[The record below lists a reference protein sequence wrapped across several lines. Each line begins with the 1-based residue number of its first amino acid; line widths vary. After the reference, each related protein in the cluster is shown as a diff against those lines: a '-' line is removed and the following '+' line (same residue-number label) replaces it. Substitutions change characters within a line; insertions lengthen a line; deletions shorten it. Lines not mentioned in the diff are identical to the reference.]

1 MIKQLNKS
9 TVETVGRPV
18 RILQFGE
25 GNFLRAFVD
34 WQIDIANEKGVM
46 DAGVAVCQPIID
58 PERKVLG
65 MIDLMHR
72 QDNMYHVYLEGI
84 ENKRPKKDVRLVKS
98 IMDSFNPYVDY
109 AKYEAYFLS
118 PELKITISN
127 TTEAGIRYEEGDDL
141 TACPPKSYPAKMT
154 ALLYKRFKHFNGD
167 PTKGLCIICC
177 ELIENNGST
186 LHEYVIRHA
195 EYHKLGQD
203 FIDWVENSCHF
214 CDTLV
219 DRIVPG
225 FPREQIGEIREEIGY
240 DDNLVV
246 KAELYH
252 LWAIGGP
259 GYKEVMKELPLDKA
273 GLHVVFMPS
282 IKQFRDKK
290 VRILN
295 GSHTGMVP
303 IALQMGCET
312 VMDAF
317 NTPDIERFVNDM
329 VAEEVMKELPLDKAG
344 LHVVFMPSI
353 KQFRD
358 KKVRILNGSH
368 TGMVPIALQMG
379 CETVMDA
386 FNTPDIERFVN
397 DMVAEEVIPM
407 IDEDRDELKKF
418 AAGILERFYNPFIKH
433 MLRSISLNSL
443 SKWEARNYPTVRD
456 NWFKAQRLAER
467 EAFTFAALMT
477 LYGPNSGFE
486 PDDTREFVDYICAN
500 WDSADME
507 ATITKIVKESGIF
520 TVDFSEVPGFIGT
533 VAGYVRDI
541 ETLGMKDALKKF
553 LGA

>member
-1 MIKQLNKS
+1 MIKELNKS
-9 TVETVGRPV
+9 TVEKVDRPV

-46 DAGVAVCQPIID
+46 NAGVAICQPIID
-58 PERKVLG
+58 PEHKVLG
-65 MIDLMHR
+65 MIDLLHK

-84 ENKRPKKDVRLVKS
+84 ENKQPKKDVRLVKS
-98 IMDSFNPYVDY
+98 VMDSFNPYVDY
-109 AKYEAYFLS
+109 EKYEHYFLS

-141 TACPPKSYPAKMT
+141 EARPPKSYPAKMT

-195 EYHKLGQD
+195 MYNHLGAD
-203 FIDWVENSCHF
+203 FIDWVE
-214 CDTLV
+214 
-219 DRIVPG
+219 
-225 FPREQIGEIREEIGY
+225 
-240 DDNLVV
+240 
-246 KAELYH
+246 
-252 LWAIGGP
+252 

-273 GLHVVFMPS
+273 GLHVIFMPS

-317 NTPDIERFVNDM
+317 NTPDIEKFINDM
-329 VAEEVMKELPLDKAG
+329 VA
-344 LHVVFMPSI
+344 
-353 KQFRD
+353 Q
-358 KKVRILNGSH
+358 
-368 TGMVPIALQMG
+368 
-379 CETVMDA
+379 
-386 FNTPDIERFVN
+386 
-397 DMVAEEVIPM
+397 EVIPM
-407 IDEDRDELKKF
+407 IEEDQEELKQF

-443 SKWEARNYPTVRD
+443 SKWEARNYPTVKD
-456 NWFKAQRLAER
+456 NWFKAQKVAAHEC
-467 EAFTFAALMT
+467 FTFAALLS
-477 LYGPNSGFE
+477 LYGPKSGFE
-486 PDDTREFVDYICAN
+486 PDDTKEFVEYIRTN
-500 WDSADME
+500 WNSADLE
-507 ATITKIVKESGIF
+507 GTVRKIVCESGIF
-520 TVDFSEVPGFIGT
+520 TVNFSEVPGFVPT
-533 VAGYVRDI
+533 VARYLADI
-541 ETLGMKDALKKF
+541 ESLGMAAALKKF
-553 LGA
+553 LNA

>member
-1 MIKQLNKS
+1 MIKKLNKT
-9 TVETVGRPV
+9 TVEKVDRPV
-18 RILQFGE
+18 KILQFGE

-46 DAGVAVCQPIID
+46 NAGVAICQPIID
-58 PERKVLG
+58 PEKKVLKMIG
-65 MIDLMHR
+65 MLNE

-84 ENKRPKKDVRLVKS
+84 ENKQPKKDVRLVKS
-98 IMDSFNPYVDY
+98 VMDSFNPYEEY
-109 AKYEAYFLS
+109 AKYEQYFLS

-167 PTKGLCIICC
+167 PTKGLVIICC

-186 LHEYVIRHA
+186 LHEYVIKHA

-203 FIDWVENSCHF
+203 FIDWVEANCHF

-225 FPREQIGEIREEIGY
+225 FPRDTINEIKEEVGF

-259 GYKEVMKELPLDKA
+259 GYKKVMEELPLDKA
-273 GLHVVFMPS
+273 GLHVIFMPS

-295 GSHTGMVP
+295 GSHTGMVTM
-303 IALQMGCET
+303 ALMMGCET

-317 NTPDIERFVNDM
+317 NTPEIE
-329 VAEEVMKELPLDKAG
+329 K
-344 LHVVFMPSI
+344 
-353 KQFRD
+353 
-358 KKVRILNGSH
+358 
-368 TGMVPIALQMG
+368 
-379 CETVMDA
+379 
-386 FNTPDIERFVN
+386 FVN

-407 IDEDRDELKKF
+407 IEEDQKELQEF
-418 AAGILERFYNPFIKH
+418 ASSILERFYNPYIKH
-433 MLRSISLNSL
+433 MLKSISLNSL
-443 SKWEARNYPTVRD
+443 SKWEARNYPTVKD
-456 NWFKAQRLAER
+456 NWFKAGKIAKHECL
-467 EAFTFAALMT
+467 TFAALMAY
-477 LYGPNSGFE
+477 YGPNSGFE
-486 PDDTREFVDYICAN
+486 PDDTAEFVAYIRNN
-500 WDSADME
+500 WNAADLE
-507 ATITKIVKESGIF
+507 GTVAKIVKESGIF
-520 TVDFSEVPGFIGT
+520 TVDFSEVPEFVPT
-533 VAGYVRDI
+533 VAAYLADI
-541 ETLGMKDALKKF
+541 ESIGMAATLKKF
-553 LGA
+553 LA

>member
-9 TVETVGRPV
+9 TVEKVGRPV

-58 PERKVLG
+58 PEHKVLG
-65 MIDLMHR
+65 MIDLMHK

-84 ENKRPKKDVRLVKS
+84 ENRQPKKDVRLVKS

-109 AKYEAYFLS
+109 AKYEACFLS

-167 PTKGLCIICC
+167 PAKGLCIICC

-203 FIDWVENSCHF
+203 FIDWVEKNCHF

-225 FPREQIGEIREEIGY
+225 FPREQIGEIKEEIGY

-252 LWAIGGP
+252 LWAIGGE

-303 IALQMGCET
+303 IALQMGCQT

-317 NTPDIERFVNDM
+317 NTPAIERF
-329 VAEEVMKELPLDKAG
+329 
-344 LHVVFMPSI
+344 I
-353 KQFRD
+353 
-358 KKVRILNGSH
+358 
-368 TGMVPIALQMG
+368 
-379 CETVMDA
+379 
-386 FNTPDIERFVN
+386 N

-407 IDEDRDELKKF
+407 IDEDREELTKF

-486 PDDTREFVDYICAN
+486 PDDTKEFVDYIRAN

-507 ATITKIVKESGIF
+507 ATIAKIVKESGIF
-520 TVDFSEVPGFIGT
+520 TVDFSEVPGFIPA

-541 ETLGMKDALKKF
+541 EALGMKDALKKF